1 MGRSCCRGGSSSSAL
16 RLAAVG
22 ILSLG
27 SILSISGCGN
37 GTKAGPPLFPG
48 KVNLTPSN
56 NTSVELGATFAFT
69 ASAQTATGTNLNVP
83 ITYSSSDTA
92 IVTVAPNG
100 VACAGHWDV
109 AFTTCT
115 PGGTGLALV
124 TASALKESSVPT
136 YVFVHPPVD
145 SVTVTGILLDGVPV
159 QEPCLS
165 QGQAMTLEAHAF
177 SQGSDVT
184 SSVGPFTF
192 SAQNPSVVNLVGVV
206 NTAYNFAT
214 NQTTATAVIPG
225 MTQIY
230 ASASGVSSSS
240 FHQPQYQNSQGIT
253 SPVLD
258 FFETCPIQSI
268 SLEVGLPGS
277 QQTLQTTFV
286 ASSSQTSSQTATA
299 VLTDVMGNTSLPNT
313 INGIVLSKIPLTWS
327 ASQPA
332 VVGTA
337 TGCQQSCVL
346 RTPLPGSG
354 SITASCSPPTC
365 NIGFPLIPASLSTP
379 AAIASCTQFFHA
391 QFPQLN
397 SCQQLIP
404 LPVYAS
410 PPAPGS
416 PVLPGTGLTPEGD
429 GAISGLVTGTPAG
442 TALLATSMGCAHLP
456 TTTCSTSVY
465 SLSTARATPGPEN
478 PLPASPNSLLF
489 DPAGDKA
496 FMGSDFGAL
505 LISPANFGTSN
516 SPFTGLGTVT
526 GKVLAT
532 SNDGTTAVFA
542 DTLHTPNQVYVV
554 NAAANSLSAT
564 PLNISQAVASAFSP
578 DGLKAFIFGNG
589 GGSLYVYSP
598 QQALQGPIALAGP
611 VNANSVAFS
620 SNGAFAFVA
629 EAAANSGA
637 ANLTA
642 FNTCNNQVATSPPTS
657 PNPPILATVPL
668 PGNPLFMKV
677 LPGLQIEGRDS
688 SGYPIPDG
696 QHVLVLD
703 ATGVDILTSEIS
715 PPPLTSGTL
724 CPQFLTFVSG
734 NPAASSAKPASLV
747 QRVELGQGTIQP
759 INFFA
764 SADSSQL
771 YVVAAGHAS
780 ILVYNFAAGA
790 VTSGIELLGNATP
803 LSADM
808 SADAGTILIAGSD
821 GLLHEVSTGLGGS
834 DQVQLS
840 FPNLPD
846 YLNSFCAYT
855 TTQNPCTLNL
865 VAARP

>member
-1 MGRSCCRGGSSSSAL
+1 MGRSCCRGGSSSNAL

-22 ILSLG
+22 LLSLG
-27 SILSISGCGN
+27 GILNISGCGK
-37 GTKAGPPLFPG
+37 GAKAGPPLFPG

-69 ASAQTATGTNLNVP
+69 ASAQTATGINLNVP
-83 ITYSSSDTA
+83 ITFSSSDTA
-92 IVTVAPNG
+92 IVNVAANG

-115 PGGTGLALV
+115 PGATGLAQV
-124 TASALKESSVPT
+124 TATALKESSVPT
-136 YVFVHPPVD
+136 FVFVHPHVD

-165 QGQAMTLEAHAF
+165 QGQSMTLEAHAF

-192 SAQNPSVVNLVGVV
+192 TAQNPSVVTMVGVL
-206 NTAYNFAT
+206 NTAFNFAT
-214 NQTTATAVIPG
+214 NQTTATAVTPG

-230 ASASGVSSSS
+230 ASANGVSSSS
-240 FHQPQYQNSQGIT
+240 FHQPQYQNSQGTT

-268 SLEVGLPGS
+268 NLEVGLPGS
-277 QQTLQTTFV
+277 QQTGQTTFV
-286 ASSSQTSSQTATA
+286 ASSSQTSTQTATA

-313 INGIVLSKIPLTWS
+313 FNGIVLSKIPLTWS

-332 VVGTA
+332 VVGLS

-354 SITASCSPPTC
+354 SITASCSPPSC

-379 AAIASCTQFFHA
+379 AAITACTNFF
-391 QFPQLN
+391 QSLFPKGF

-404 LPVYAS
+404 VPVYAS
-410 PPAPGS
+410 VPAPDS
-416 PVLPGTGLTPEGD
+416 PLLQGTGLTAQEDD
-429 GAISGLVTGTPAG
+429 GAISGLITGNPAG
-442 TALLATSMGCAHLP
+442 TSLLATSMGCAHLP
-456 TTTCSTSVY
+456 NTTCSTSVY
-465 SLSTARATPGPEN
+465 SLSTAKATPGPEN

-505 LISPANFGTSN
+505 LINPGNFGSNN

-532 SNDGTTAVFA
+532 SSDGTTAVFS

-554 NAAANSLSAT
+554 NAAAANSLSAT

-589 GGSLYVYSP
+589 GGSLYVFSP

-629 EAAANSGA
+629 EAGANGSA

-642 FNTCNNQVATSPPTS
+642 LNTCNNQVATSPPTG
-657 PNPPILATVPL
+657 PNPLALATVPL
-668 PGNPLFMKV
+668 PGNPLFMRV

-703 ATGVDILTSEIS
+703 ATGVDILTATVT
-715 PPPLTSGTL
+715 PPVTGTL
-724 CPQFLTFVSG
+724 CPQTLTFIS
-734 NPAASSAKPASLV
+734 NNPASLV

-764 SADSSQL
+764 SADGSQL

-790 VTSGIELLGNATP
+790 VTSGIELLGNGTP

-865 VAARP
+865 VVARP